1 MSSSI
6 VDIRVHPI
14 SVPLRAP
21 VLDVLEPYTAA
32 AEIVV
37 EIETDDGQV
46 GIGEIHGRPQA
57 DIVRIL
63 GHFRT
68 ILLGEDAID
77 HASLYER
84 LFRVT
89 FSRESALFAAAEGQ
103 PHFGVGAAPQM
114 MAAIAGIDI
123 AHDLKAKRAG
133 LPLYRLLGG
142 RRAAVRAY
150 ASGGYYG
157 PDGEAAVEGSSR
169 R

>member
-1 MSSSI
+1 M
-6 VDIRVHPI
+6 
-14 SVPLRAP
+14 
-21 VLDVLEPYTAA
+21 
-32 AEIVV
+32 

-89 FSRESALFAAAEGQ
+89 FSRESARSPRRKDSRTSAW
-103 PHFGVGAAPQM
+103 VRPQM

-123 AHDLKAKRAG
+123 AYDLEGKAR
-133 LPLYRLLGG
+133 
-142 RRAAVRAY
+142 
-150 ASGGYYG
+150 
-157 PDGEAAVEGSSR
+157 
-169 R
+169 